1 MNLTNPIEKRQRRIK
16 LEKRTRIAKK
26 AIAVV
31 TLMMC
36 IMTMAAMT
44 VFAAGTVS
52 TTDFINKAT
61 TVLQAV
67 ISLIGAGLAV
77 WGVVNL
83 IEGYG
88 GDNAAA
94 KSQGMK
100 QLMAG
105 IGLIVLAVVMVPVL
119 KTMMDNATK

>member
-1 MNLTNPIEKRQRRIK
+1 MYNKNKLSVSKANKRS
-16 LEKRTRIAKK
+16 KK
-26 AIAVV
+26 IILVITSIAV
-31 TLMMC
+31 MMAIGC
-36 IMTMAAMT
+36 FSA
-44 VFAAGTVS
+44 FAAVNTS
-52 TTDFINKAT
+52 DFIDKAA

-83 IEGYG
+83 VEGYG
-88 GDNAAA
+88 NDNPGA

-105 IGLIVLAVVMVPVL
+105 IGLIAVGMILVPVL
-119 KTMMDNATK
+119 KTMMSSAMS

>member
-44 VFAAGTVS
+44 VFAAGSVDTS
-52 TTDFINKAT
+52 TFIDKAT

-83 IEGYG
+83 IESYG

-119 KTMMDNATK
+119 KTMMSNATK

>member
-26 AIAVV
+26 AIAVI
-31 TLMMC
+31 TIAMC
-36 IMTMAAMT
+36 IMAMAAMT

-88 GDNAAA
+88 GDNAAS

-119 KTMMDNATK
+119 KTMMSNATR

>member
-1 MNLTNPIEKRQRRIK
+1 MNPIEKRQKRIM
-16 LEKRTRIAKK
+16 LDKRSRIVKK
-26 AIAVV
+26 AIAII
-31 TLMMC
+31 TIAMC
-36 IMTMAAMT
+36 IMAMAAMT
-44 VFAAGTVS
+44 VFAAGTVDTS
-52 TTDFINKAT
+52 SFIDKAT

-67 ISLIGAGLAV
+67 ISLIGAGLAI

-119 KTMMDNATK
+119 KTMMTSATK

>member
-1 MNLTNPIEKRQRRIK
+1 MNLLKTKTEPFRLSKRSRN
-16 LEKRTRIAKK
+16 AKK
-26 AIAVV
+26 I
-31 TLMMC
+31 TL
-36 IMTMAAMT
+36 IMTIVACIAAIGC
-44 VFAAGTVS
+44 VSCFAAVNTS
-52 TTDFINKAT
+52 QFISKT
-61 TVLQAV
+61 QTVLTAV

-88 GDNAAA
+88 NDNPGA

-105 IGLIVLAVVMVPVL
+105 IALIAVGVLIVPVL
-119 KTMMDNATK
+119 GNMMSQAQSG